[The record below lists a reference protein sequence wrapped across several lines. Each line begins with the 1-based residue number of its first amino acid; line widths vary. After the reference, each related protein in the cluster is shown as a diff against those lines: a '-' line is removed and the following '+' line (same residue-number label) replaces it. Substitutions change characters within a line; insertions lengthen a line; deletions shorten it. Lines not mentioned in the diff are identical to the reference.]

1 MSKMKIILF
10 CDILITLKLLKYYN
24 GILEPLIFQVMKIKQ
39 NYMCKGVI
47 VMIHRIKVNMEVI
60 EAMLYFWQAAS
71 EKEQVSEMFFYDV
84 AAMPGLSLT
93 YDDEFNA
100 ESVRRV
106 LSAIKNREI
115 FSNTNKKERR
125 FWNNNMWMME
135 DLEYTRLMVQ
145 PLKRLNLD
153 YMIEKLNKSDID
165 AKYEEIE
172 VFFSPL
178 HMDDYVIK
186 NNKLIINFFKVKP
199 SDFDDNTY
207 IGDTVLNEYIETKI
221 MELLK

>member
-1 MSKMKIILF
+1 
-10 CDILITLKLLKYYN
+10 
-24 GILEPLIFQVMKIKQ
+24 
-39 NYMCKGVI
+39 
-47 VMIHRIKVNMEVI
+47 MIGRIKVNLEVI

-71 EKEQVSEMFFYDV
+71 EKEQISEMFFYDV

-93 YDDEFNA
+93 YDDEFNG

-135 DLEYTRLMVQ
+135 DLEYTKLMVQ

-153 YMIEKLNKSDID
+153 YLVQKLNNIGVTP
-165 AKYEEIE
+165 KYDEIE

-178 HMDDYVIK
+178 HLEEYVIK
-186 NNKLIINFFKVKP
+186 GNKLIINFFKVKP
-199 SDFDDNTY
+199 NDFDDSCY
-207 IGDTVLNEYIETKI
+207 IGDKELKEYVEEKV
-221 MELLK
+221 MEIK

>member
-1 MSKMKIILF
+1 
-10 CDILITLKLLKYYN
+10 
-24 GILEPLIFQVMKIKQ
+24 
-39 NYMCKGVI
+39 
-47 VMIHRIKVNMEVI
+47 MIHRIKINLEVI

-93 YDDEFNA
+93 YDDEFNG

-135 DLEYTRLMVQ
+135 DLEYTKLMVQ

-153 YMIEKLNKSDID
+153 YLTEKLNTSGMDS
-165 AKYEEIE
+165 KYDEIE

-199 SDFDDNTY
+199 SDFDENTY
-207 IGDTVLNEYIETKI
+207 IGDTELNEYIETKI
-221 MELLK
+221 IELLK